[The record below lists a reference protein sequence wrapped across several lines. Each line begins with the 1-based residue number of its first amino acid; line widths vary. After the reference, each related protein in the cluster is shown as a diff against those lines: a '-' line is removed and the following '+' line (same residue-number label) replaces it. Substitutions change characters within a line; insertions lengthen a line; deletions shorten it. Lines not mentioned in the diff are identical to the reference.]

1 MKNKVQLGMQL
12 IVKETVEPAVTLT
25 TLLGYTWQAPGAL
38 RVITSVVPLTLNVP
52 LPFPLPLAEF
62 P

>member
-1 MKNKVQLGMQL
+1 MKYRLQLGVQST
-12 IVKETVEPAVTLT
+12 VKETVEPAVTLT
-25 TLLGYTWQAPGAL
+25 TLLGYTWHALGAL
-38 RVITSVVPLTLNVP
+38 RVITSVVPPILNVP

>member
-1 MKNKVQLGMQL
+1 MQL

-25 TLLGYTWQAPGAL
+25 TLLGYIWQALGAL
-38 RVITSVVPLTLNVP
+38 RVITSVVPPILNVP